1 MTAILSRALRYG
13 GIVTGVV
20 VLVAGIIGYLVSGV
34 PGLLGA
40 VIGAVL
46 SAVFL
51 GLTAVSML
59 VAGRVT
65 KGDGTNPLFF
75 AIVLGT
81 LGLKFILFLIFI
93 IWLRGQTWMDPAVFA
108 FTVIAAVLGSLGA
121 DILAF
126 VRTRVPYVTD
136 VRLPGEEGPNP

>member
-1 MTAILSRALRYG
+1 VTTILSRALRYG
-13 GIVTGVV
+13 GVVTGVV
-20 VLVAGIIGYLVSGV
+20 VIVAGVIGYLVSGL

-40 VIGAVL
+40 VIAAVL

-65 KGDGTNPLFF
+65 KGDGTNPIFF

-81 LGLKFILFLIFI
+81 LGLKFLLFLVFV
-93 IWLRGQTWMDPAVFA
+93 IWLRTQTWLDPAVFA
-108 FTVIAAVLGSLGA
+108 FTVIAAVLGTLAA
-121 DILAF
+121 DILAM
-126 VRTRVPYVTD
+126 VRTRVPYVD
-136 VRLPGEEGPNP
+136 VTLPGEDAPKP

>member
-1 MTAILSRALRYG
+1 MTTILSRALRYG
-13 GIVTGVV
+13 GVVTGVV
-20 VLVAGIIGYLVSGV
+20 VIVAGVIGYLVSGL

-40 VIGAVL
+40 VIAAVL

-65 KGDGTNPLFF
+65 KGDGTNPIFF

-81 LGLKFILFLIFI
+81 LGLKFLLFLVFV
-93 IWLRGQTWMDPAVFA
+93 IWLRTQTWLDPAVFA
-108 FTVIAAVLGSLGA
+108 FTVIAAVLGTLAA
-121 DILAF
+121 DILAM
-126 VRTRVPYVTD
+126 VRTRVPYVD
-136 VRLPGEEGPNP
+136 VTLPGEDAPKP

>member
-1 MTAILSRALRYG
+1 MTTILSRALRYS
-13 GIVTGVV
+13 GIVTGAIIV
-20 VLVAGIIGYLVSGV
+20 VAGVLGHLVSGV

-40 VIGAVL
+40 IIGAVL

-51 GLTAVSML
+51 GLTAASML
-59 VAGRVT
+59 VAARVT
-65 KGDGTNPLFF
+65 KGDGTNPVFF

-81 LGLKFILFLIFI
+81 LGLKFLLFLIFV

-126 VRTRVPYVTD
+126 VRTRVPYAD
-136 VRLPGEEGPNP
+136 VPLPGEDGPKP